1 VCIGVFV
8 LLAMTTMQRKEEAED
23 GIGKVGGKGEEVG
36 WRGGT
41 LLFRLVFL
49 FSPSASSK

>member
-1 VCIGVFV
+1 
-8 LLAMTTMQRKEEAED
+8 MTTMQRKEEED

-36 WRGGT
+36 SRGGT